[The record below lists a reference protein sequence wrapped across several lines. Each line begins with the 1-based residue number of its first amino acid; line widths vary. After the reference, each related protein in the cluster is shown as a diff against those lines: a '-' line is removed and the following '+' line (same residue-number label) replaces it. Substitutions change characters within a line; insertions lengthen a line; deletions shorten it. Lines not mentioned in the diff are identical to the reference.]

1 MARDLRLTRN
11 IGIAAHIDAGKTT
24 TTERILYYAGVSH
37 KIGEVHDGAATMD
50 WMEQEQERGITITSA
65 ATTVDWNY
73 RGEKYHINIIDTPG
87 HVDFTVEVNRS
98 LRVLDGLVFL
108 FSAVDGVEPQSETN
122 WRLANN
128 YNVARIGFVNKMDRS
143 GADFLKVCAQVK
155 DMLGSYAVPLQ
166 LPIGAED
173 TFRGVVDLVNF
184 RGIEWNEEDKGM
196 TFKEVPIPE
205 DMVEE
210 ATEWREKLLEAVA
223 EFDDTLMEKYFE
235 DPTSISEDEILA
247 ALRAATISMKIVP
260 MVCGSSFKNKG
271 VQTMLDYVMA
281 ILPSPQDRESIIGT
295 DPRTGDEIS
304 RQPTDKDP
312 FCALAFKIATD
323 PYVGRLCF
331 IRSYSGFLDSGSY
344 VLNNRSGNK
353 ERISRIFQM
362 HANKQ
367 NQIDRLEAG
376 DIGAVVGFKDIKTGD
391 TLSDEKNPIVLESMV
406 FPEPV
411 IGYAIEP
418 KKAADSDNFSKAIT
432 KLIEEDPTL
441 QVESNEET
449 GQTII
454 KGMGELHL
462 EIIID
467 RMRREFKVEVN
478 QGAPQVA
485 YKEILTKNFEHREV
499 YKKQTG
505 GRGKFAD
512 ILFEIGPRDD
522 NEEGQE
528 PKTGLQFVNQIVG
541 GTIPREFIAPIQK
554 GFEASM
560 SNGALAGYPLDSMK
574 VRLYHGSFH
583 DVDSDALSFELA
595 AKIGFRE
602 SARHAGSKLMEP
614 IMHVEVLTPDDYTGP
629 ITGDLNRR
637 RGIMRGMDSR
647 NGAQV
652 IKADVPLSEL
662 FGYVTDLRT
671 MSSGRATAS
680 LTFAYYEVVPQH
692 ISDTVIEKAKGLIK
706 A

>member
-1 MARDLRLTRN
+1 MARDLKFTRN

-65 ATTVDWNY
+65 ATTVDWKY
-73 RGEKYHINIIDTPG
+73 RDQDYHINIIDTPG

-122 WRLANN
+122 WRLADN

-143 GADFLKVCAQVK
+143 GADFLNVCKQVK
-155 DMLGSYAVPLQ
+155 EMLGSYAVPLQ
-166 LPIGAED
+166 LPIGAEEG
-173 TFRGVVDLVNF
+173 FEGVVDLVNF
-184 RGIEWNEEDKGM
+184 RGIIWNEADKGM
-196 TFKEVPIPE
+196 TFTEVPIPA
-205 DMVEE
+205 DMLEE
-210 ATEWREKLLEAVA
+210 ATEYREKLLEAVA
-223 EFDDTLMEKYFE
+223 EFDESLMEKYFE
-235 DPTSISEDEILA
+235 DPASISEDEILA

-260 MVCGSSFKNKG
+260 MLCGSSFKNKG

-281 ILPSPQDRESIIGT
+281 ILPSPMDKEGVKGIHPDTGAEILRKPSES
-295 DPRTGDEIS
+295 E
-304 RQPTDKDP
+304 P
-312 FCALAFKIATD
+312 FAALAFKIATD

-331 IRSYSGFLDSGSY
+331 IRAYSGKLDSGSY

-367 NQIDRLEAG
+367 NAIDRLGAG

-391 TLSDEKNPIVLESMV
+391 TLSDEKHPIILEAMD

-418 KKAADSDNFSKAIT
+418 KKAADADNFSKAIT

-485 YKEILTKNFEHREV
+485 YKESLTKTTEHREV
-499 YKKQTG
+499 YKKQSG

-512 ILFEIGPRDD
+512 IVFEIGPREDD
-522 NEEGQE
+522 K
-528 PKTGLQFVNQIVG
+528 PGLEFVNNIVG
-541 GTIPREFIAPIQK
+541 GVIPREFIPAVQK
-554 GFEASM
+554 GFEEAM
-560 SNGALAGYPLDSMK
+560 KTGALAGYPMDSMK
-574 VRLYHGSFH
+574 VRLFHGSYH
-583 DVDSDALSFELA
+583 DVDSDSLSFELA
-595 AKIGFRE
+595 ARMGYKD
-602 SARHAGSKLMEP
+602 AAKQAGAKLMEP
-614 IMHVEVLTPDDYTGP
+614 IMAVDVVTPDEYTGP

-637 RGIMRGMDSR
+637 RGIMKGMDSR
-647 NGAQV
+647 QGAV
-652 IKADVPLSEL
+652 ILKADVPLSEL

-680 LTFAYYEVVPQH
+680 LTFSHYEFVPQNIADEVVK
-692 ISDTVIEKAKGLIK
+692 KAKGL
-706 A
+706 